1 MHFLGDP
8 LLREI
13 PRLLCW
19 TSWAAGTGPV
29 PGPLPR
35 RARVLCNQVLLAR
48 DRNRA
53 EKGEDMKTVGA
64 DIRQDHVQNRTG
76 KEGAFT
82 AETPVHG
89 PCIPPCPSLLV

>member
-1 MHFLGDP
+1 MLFLSEP

-13 PRLLCW
+13 LRLLCW
-19 TSWAAGTGPV
+19 ISWAAGTV

-35 RARVLCNQVLLAR
+35 HAWVLCNQALLAR
-48 DRNRA
+48 DRNGA
-53 EKGEDMKTVGA
+53 EKGENMKTVGA
-64 DIRQDHVQNRTG
+64 DIHQDHIQNRTG

-82 AETPVHG
+82 AEMPVYG